1 MENPMTRPSFALVVV
16 VGLALAFSVLVAG
29 CGGEAPHSVET
40 APAGAVLD
48 TVALTVEG
56 MT

>member
-1 MENPMTRPSFALVVV
+1 MTPTFSSLVGLVVLG
-16 VGLALAFSVLVAG
+16 VGLSALLAG
-29 CGGEAPHSVET
+29 CGGETSAPVET
-40 APAGAVLD
+40 APGVVID

>member
-1 MENPMTRPSFALVVV
+1 MTRPFFTLVGE
-16 VGLALAFSVLVAG
+16 VGLAFALSVLVAG

-40 APAGAVLD
+40 ARAGAVVD